1 MFAKLIVLIFRD
13 LGDAYK
19 QHADSWFSP
28 LDRKIVKQLN
38 NVTNQGLRYLLK
50 IKLDSCSFMKQ
61 RWSSHTYFAHKK
73 HMGWGDMGSMLINS
87 WWE

>member
-1 MFAKLIVLIFRD
+1 MFAKLIVLIFCD

-38 NVTNQGLRYLLK
+38 VTNQGLRYLL
-50 IKLDSCSFMKQ
+50 
-61 RWSSHTYFAHKK
+61 
-73 HMGWGDMGSMLINS
+73 
-87 WWE
+87 